1 MSQQEYTQKLEH
13 ELATIVA
20 ELQTI
25 AIQSPETGDWVAVPD
40 STDTASADEN
50 IQADLTEEWNARRAI
65 VSQLETRYRNIT
77 RALTK
82 IERGTYGICEISGK
96 PIEPE
101 RLAVYPAAR
110 TNMENAD
117 REKELPL

>member
-1 MSQQEYTQKLEH
+1 MSPHEYKEKLEQ
-13 ELATIVA
+13 ELHTVVS

-25 AIQSPETGDWVAVPD
+25 AAQNSETGDWVAVPD
-40 STDTASADEN
+40 TTDNVSADTN
-50 IQADLTEEWNARRAI
+50 VQADTTEEWNTRRAI
-65 VSQLETRYRNIT
+65 VSQLETRYQNIT

-82 IERGTYGICEISGK
+82 IDGGTFGICEISGS

-101 RLAVYPAAR
+101 RLGVYPAAR
-110 TNMENAD
+110 TNIENAD

>member
-1 MSQQEYTQKLEH
+1 MSQHEFKEKLEQ
-13 ELATIVA
+13 ELKTVVL

-25 AIQSPETGDWVAVPD
+25 AAQSPETGDWVAIPD
-40 STDTASADEN
+40 TTDNFSADSN
-50 IQADLTEEWNARRAI
+50 VQADTTEEWNTRRAI
-65 VSQLETRYRNIT
+65 VSQLETRYQNIT

-82 IERGTYGICEISGK
+82 IEDGTYGICEISGS

-110 TNMENAD
+110 TNIENAD
-117 REKELPL
+117 CEKELPL